1 MAATEQV
8 LTIAA
13 WPRSRAAWRSSGSAA
28 RVTRTM
34 PSTFTSSTRCHS
46 ASSLS
51 STVPAAP
58 MPALFTTMSSRPR
71 ARPASATAA
80 RTAASSVTSARTG

>member
-1 MAATEQV
+1 MAAIEQV
-8 LTIAA
+8 LTMAA
-13 WPRSRAAWRSSGSAA
+13 WPRSRAAWRSSGRAA
-28 RVTRTM
+28 RVVRTM

-46 ASSLS
+46 SSSLS
-51 STVPAAP
+51 SIVPAAP

-80 RTAASSVTSARTG
+80 RTAASSVTSATTG